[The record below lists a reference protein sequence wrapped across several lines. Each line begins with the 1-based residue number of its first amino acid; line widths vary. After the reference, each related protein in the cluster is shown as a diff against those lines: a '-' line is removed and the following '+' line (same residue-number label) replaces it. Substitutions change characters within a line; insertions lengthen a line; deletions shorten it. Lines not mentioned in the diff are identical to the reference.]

1 MKKYKYF
8 SIFSSSKEAI
18 GHVVSHNKKGAYELA
33 SLIKKLPLKE
43 FKSLFVI
50 EKVKDERK

>member
-8 SIFSSSKEAI
+8 SIFSSSKEGI
-18 GHVVSHNKKGAYELA
+18 GHVVSHNKKGADELA

-50 EKVKDERK
+50 EKVKNER